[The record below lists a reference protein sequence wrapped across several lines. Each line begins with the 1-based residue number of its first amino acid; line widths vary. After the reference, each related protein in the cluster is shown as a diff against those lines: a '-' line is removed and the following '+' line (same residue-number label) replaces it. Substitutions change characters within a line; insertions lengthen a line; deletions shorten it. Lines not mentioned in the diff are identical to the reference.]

1 MTSIEWTEATW
12 NPIVGCSLVSPGC
25 TNCYAMRQAVRLSQN
40 PATPQY
46 HGTVT
51 ATKAGPVWTGRVNI
65 AGERVVR
72 APLGRRKATAWF
84 VNSMGD
90 LFHENIPTE
99 WIDRIFAVMA
109 LCPQHVFQVL
119 TKRPRIMRA
128 YMRDPEAPARVAR
141 AMAAEGGEGTQP
153 PWPPPNV
160 WLGTSAEDQVRAGER
175 LPSLLETP
183 AAIRFLSCEPLL
195 GALDLA
201 GLDAL
206 GPGEP
211 RVHWVIAGGESGPH
225 ARVLHPD
232 WPRELRDQCARTGT
246 AFFFK
251 QWGVW
256 CPPDG
261 TASGERRAVARDGRA
276 WAAGKAPDDVAT
288 AAMLRL
294 SKARA
299 GRTLDGADWSQIP
312 RAAGEAVTA

>member
-1 MTSIEWTEATW
+1 MTLIEWTEATW

-25 TNCYAMRQAVRLSQN
+25 TNCYAMRQAVRLSRN

-51 ATKAGPVWTGRVNI
+51 SSKAGPVWTGRVNI
-65 AGERVVR
+65 AGDSVVR
-72 APLGRRKATAWF
+72 APLRRRKATAWF

-90 LFHENIPTE
+90 LFHENIPTA
-99 WIDRIFAVMA
+99 WIDHIFAVMA
-109 LCPQHVFQVL
+109 LAPQHVFQVL
-119 TKRPRIMRA
+119 TKRPVNMRA
-128 YMRDPEAPARVAR
+128 YMRDPEAPGRVAQ

-153 PWPPPNV
+153 PWPPRNV
-160 WLGTSAEDQVRAGER
+160 WLGTSAEDQARASER
-175 LPSLLETP
+175 IPDLLATP

-225 ARVLHPD
+225 ARPLHPA
-232 WPRELRDQCARTGT
+232 WPRGLRDQCAASGA

-256 CPPDG
+256 RPPDPG
-261 TASGERRAVARDGRA
+261 ETGERRAVAADGRS
-276 WAAGKAPDDVAT
+276 WPDGAAPEGVDTAPVV
-288 AAMLRL
+288 RL

-299 GRTLDGADWSQIP
+299 GRALDGADWSQIP
-312 RAAGEAVTA
+312 GA